1 MMEVSKI
8 FSWIAAFFENQN
20 IIALVS
26 FFISETL
33 FGMLNLLETL
43 AQTTWKAAA
52 DANMIKS

>member
-1 MMEVSKI
+1 MEVSKI
-8 FSWIAAFFENQN
+8 FSWSAAFFENQN